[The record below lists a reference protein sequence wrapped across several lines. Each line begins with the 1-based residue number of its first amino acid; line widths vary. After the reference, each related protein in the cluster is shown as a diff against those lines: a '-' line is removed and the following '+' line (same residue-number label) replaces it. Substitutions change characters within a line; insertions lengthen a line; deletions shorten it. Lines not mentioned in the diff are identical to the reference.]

1 MSIPTY
7 RFRAAEALNY
17 VVGYSGGIIKLVEDD
32 YGVKT
37 EIVAAPGAT
46 IDDMF
51 ISRLKARNDRGVT
64 EATIQRAERFLAALH
79 HGFIFGASALLN
91 DNSSSSWT
99 A

>member
-7 RFRAAEALNY
+7 RFKAAEALNF
-17 VVGYSGGIIKLVEDD
+17 VVCYSGGVIKLVEDD
-32 YGVKT
+32 YGIRT

-51 ISRLKARNDRGVT
+51 ISRLRARNNRGVT

-79 HGFIFGASALLN
+79 QGFIFGASALLSE
-91 DNSSSSWT
+91 NSSPSGT